1 MDNLTLKFR
10 ENEVTFAVKEIKGGK
25 DKVSKSYRSDIDV
38 NIYGADT
45 ESVFYETHKKRYE
58 PQCSTISDP
67 NGNDHIIWHVPNA
80 KALNDLLEFFLI
92 NYADTEMK
100 NGNKKCLFYY
110 HNLSYDWLQ
119 LIKEIKDLLTMTKTG
134 IYKANKFREKDS
146 VNHEEDKDYFLGK
159 FQEYFIFLRDRALF
173 VGSAP
178 HFTLRVMKT
187 KNKFFDITFLDSFS
201 FFKGSLEAVAKELK
215 LNVQKM
221 ERQEDLGKVDYRL
234 IPDNNK
240 RKKEFVKYAL
250 LDSRITQNAGES
262 IRQLHKEA
270 GMSKFRVSSP
280 SFAIQFLYKQLE
292 DDNSIINGV
301 NHEGIMQLIL
311 DTYRGGRTGGI
322 AHGKINNISVL
333 DFASS
338 YPTAML
344 SIPSFSKTMK
354 YVKITDE
361 MIGDTKGILEEIKNN
376 PNCFIRFDGRETDKK
391 YPSIIDHNKS
401 TKKLTPIYGEFKNI
415 ATTGYELLCG
425 YNSGTLS
432 IHQFKEV
439 VFLVDT
445 KSDVQF
451 PFRDFAKTAYEGKQ
465 NSEKGSILYVMWK
478 LVLNGAYGKLIE
490 SRKKVIVSVEHE
502 EDLIPYLE
510 GQKQEFSIMFYDEYI
525 RAMRDGKNWN
535 DVYIALY
542 DEILAN
548 IPYEELK
555 FMAFSDI
562 ELGGKEF
569 GSYAVPGAAS
579 LITGIARARLRALMK
594 CTDALYWDTDS
605 VFIPDLDLKKLPSQL
620 KKGTKWLSD
629 NVVPL
634 QLGEELGDIDIEML
648 HGTGYLA
655 GTKRYYIHKDTG
667 EFDPDTGEKIIKI
680 KKAIHGLPSLPKEEI
695 ERMITYLATN
705 QGVGSYKAKAKPLK
719 AKESPN
725 ADLIGA
731 FIQKENKINSLYKK
745 DDRLTWEYDTK
756 KDIYIGVVREWKSLI

>member
-1 MDNLTLKFR
+1 METLSLKFR
-10 ENEVTFAVKEIKGGK
+10 ENEVNFTVKEIKGGT

-45 ESVFYETHKKRYE
+45 ESVFYEIGNKKRYE
-58 PQCSTISDP
+58 PQCSTLSDP
-67 NGNDHIIWHVPNA
+67 NGNDKIIWHIPNA

-92 NYADTEMK
+92 HYATEEMN

-134 IYKANKFREKDS
+134 IYKANKFREKDENS
-146 VNHEEDKDYFLGK
+146 PEEDKDYFLGK
-159 FQEYFIFLRDRALF
+159 YKEYYLFLRDRALF

-178 HFTLRVMKT
+178 HFTIRVMKT
-187 KNKFFDITFLDSFS
+187 KSKFFDITFLDSFS
-201 FFKGSLEAVAKELK
+201 FFKGSLEAVAKELN
-215 LNVQKM
+215 LEVQKM

-234 IPDNNK
+234 LPDSEP
-240 RKKEFVKYAL
+240 RKIEFVKYAL
-250 LDSRITQNAGES
+250 LDSRITQNAGEA

-270 GMSKFRVSSP
+270 GMKKFRVSSP

-292 DDNSIINGV
+292 ENNSIINGV
-301 NHEGIMQLIL
+301 NHTEIMQLIL

-322 AHGKINNISVL
+322 AHGKVENISVL

-354 YVKITDE
+354 YVKVTEE
-361 MIGDTKGILEEIKNN
+361 MLQDTKGIIAEIQNN
-376 PNCFIRFDGRETDKK
+376 PNCFIRLDGRETDPH
-391 YPSIIDHNKS
+391 YPALIAQNKI

-415 ATTGYELLCG
+415 ATTGYEFLCG
-425 YNSGTLS
+425 YKSGTLS
-432 IHQFKEV
+432 THKFHEV

-445 KSDVQF
+445 KTDIQF
-451 PFRDFAKTAYEGKQ
+451 PFRDFANTAYQGKQ

-535 DVYIALY
+535 EVYTSLY
-542 DEILAN
+542 NEILEN
-548 IPYEELK
+548 IDYEDLQ

-569 GSYAVPGAAS
+569 GSYAVPAGAS

-594 CTDALYWDTDS
+594 CTSALYWDTDS

-620 KKGTKWLSD
+620 KKGSAWLPD
-629 NVVPL
+629 NIVSL
-634 QLGEELGDIDIEML
+634 QLGENLGDIDIEML
-648 HGTGYLA
+648 NGTGYLA
-655 GTKRYYIHKDTG
+655 GTKRYYLHNEEIDKKTG
-667 EFDPDTGEKIIKI
+667 KPYTKI

-695 ERMITYLATN
+695 ERMIKYLATN
-705 QGVGSYKAKAKPLK
+705 KGIGKYQAKAKPLK
-719 AKESPN
+719 AKEAPTD
-725 ADLIGA
+725 DLIGA
-731 FIQKENKINSLYKK
+731 FIEKEKAIQSLYKR
-745 DDRLTWEYDTK
+745 DDRLIWEHNPTYGLYFGK
-756 KDIYIGVVREWKSLI
+756 VREWKSLI